1 MQNSILKKYYEAVSN
16 KNLDKA
22 LNCIDSNIHFISPM
36 SEVKGKEDFSK
47 AVEGYISMINT
58 LSIRTICGNNEE
70 AIILYNVTIKGKS
83 EPLRTAAF
91 ARFSEGLIV
100 HLELFF
106 NAS

>member
-1 MQNSILKKYYEAVSN
+1 
-16 KNLDKA
+16 
-22 LNCIDSNIHFISPM
+22 
-36 SEVKGKEDFSK
+36 
-47 AVEGYISMINT
+47 MINT

-70 AIILYNVTIKGKS
+70 AILLYNVTIKHKS